1 MEVPLR
7 IRLIVVTSEIDATN
21 ATKRSSSWCIAIELF
36 AFGRVGSVPLSV
48 ANDV

>member
-36 AFGRVGSVPLSV
+36 AFGRVGSK
-48 ANDV
+48 NIQIE